1 MIFKFI
7 GTFVVLLIVNQIWLI
22 ENVGEQV
29 IMTIFIISF
38 ILLAAVI
45 ERRYTYILFA
55 IFKVFFNNQA
65 LTVSYLRIL

>member
-45 ERRYTYILFA
+45 ERRYTYILFV